1 MEKCNSPGFQTLPP
15 VIKAIAVSYA
25 SLCMHLT
32 SPFSRTLPSVHL
44 SELGCLFHFLSP
56 PSFLYTTL
64 WSGVQ
69 PGSQLTPTQ
78 TLSLSPVSLHQ
89 GSQDAMGAQ
98 EGLVPPPY
106 SSFPPP
112 PPPPPQNGLPL
123 DFGGS
128 GIYPAGGQGQVDAP
142 SGITNPP
149 SAPSTLNTQ
158 VSVLA

>member
-1 MEKCNSPGFQTLPP
+1 MSRTRITFHAFDVSFLSHSSISSFRLSRPFPPPLPP
-15 VIKAIAVSYA
+15 
-25 SLCMHLT
+25 T
-32 SPFSRTLPSVHL
+32 TLL
-44 SELGCLFHFLSP
+44 L
-56 PSFLYTTL
+56 LYTTL

-69 PGSQLTPTQ
+69 PASQLTPHHLSCFSFPLPLFS
-78 TLSLSPVSLHQ
+78 LSLCQ

-128 GIYPAGGQGQVDAP
+128 GIYPTGGQGQVEAP
-142 SGITNPP
+142 AGITNPP
-149 SAPSTLNTQ
+149 TAPSTLNTQ
-158 VSVLA
+158 VSVITRAPSIW